1 MAGASGDADKRA
13 TVLVVEDDPMI
24 AQLLT
29 VMFRDDYQ
37 AVVAATGRE
46 ALDLARKV
54 RPSAI
59 TLDLMLPDIPGREIL
74 EDLKADPQTADIP
87 IIVVSAFTRNLRDID
102 RSRITRVVAKPFSPL
117 ELIDAVREAVGDE
130 E

>member
-1 MAGASGDADKRA
+1 
-13 TVLVVEDDPMI
+13 MI